1 MTRAPL
7 CLVSPCNRINASSF
21 KDAAATEIAFSSCG
35 DPSEVKARP
44 RFGDQFARAARERRA
59 RSEPG
64 RTVLGWNFEIPR
76 PEPDDLPLA
85 SLSPTEATQ
94 TAGSAPEVESLRG
107 GAADADTEAGGPFAG
122 A

>member
-1 MTRAPL
+1 M
-7 CLVSPCNRINASSF
+7 
-21 KDAAATEIAFSSCG
+21 
-35 DPSEVKARP
+35 
-44 RFGDQFARAARERRA
+44 
-59 RSEPG
+59 
-64 RTVLGWNFEIPR
+64 LGWNFEIPR